1 MFFIMAAQTSIVVG
15 SVLAKLANRLLQS
28 PLKLM
33 VRPLYRLYENMLWDQ
48 VKSGPL
54 PRHVAIIPDGN
65 RRWARELG
73 MSPIQGHEYG
83 YRKIKEVLDILWRL
97 GVKIVTVY
105 AMSSEN
111 CVKRDPVERDHLF
124 SLIERAISELESSG
138 ELSARRVR
146 VKVFGRLDLIPESL
160 VSKIREVEARTERF
174 DGGIL
179 NVALCYGGRE
189 EILRAVRELAK
200 DAVSGRISLDG
211 IDEKTFMSYLYTSY
225 LGELGDPDLVIRTSG
240 EVRVSNFL
248 LWQIAYSELYFC
260 EVYWPEFRT
269 IDLLR
274 AIRDYQR
281 RERRFG
287 A

>member
-1 MFFIMAAQTSIVVG
+1 MRK
-15 SVLAKLANRLLQS
+15 VLAKLVNKVFQS
-28 PLKLM
+28 PLK
-33 VRPLYRLYENMLWDQ
+33 VIIKPLYRLYESMLWEQ
-48 VKSGPL
+48 AKSGPL

-73 MSPIQGHEYG
+73 MNPVQGHEYG
-83 YRKIKEVLDILWRL
+83 YKKIKEVLNILWKL
-97 GVKIVTVY
+97 GVKIVTIY
-105 AMSSEN
+105 SMSSEN
-111 CVKRDPVERDHLF
+111 CVKRDPAERDHLF
-124 SLIERAISELESSG
+124 GLIARAISELESSG
-138 ELSARRVR
+138 EIDSKKIR
-146 VKVFGRLDLIPESL
+146 VKVFGRLDLVPEFL
-160 VSKIREVEARTERF
+160 VSKIREVEVRTEKY
-174 DGGIL
+174 DGGVL
-179 NVALCYGGRE
+179 NIALCYGGRE
-189 EILRAVRELAK
+189 EILKAVRELSK
-200 DAVSGRISLDG
+200 DLVSGKVSLDS
-211 IDEKTFMSYLYTSY
+211 IDEKTFMSYLYTSH

-260 EVYWPEFRT
+260 EVYWPEFRA

>member
-1 MFFIMAAQTSIVVG
+1 MVLARLALKLFRSPFG
-15 SVLAKLANRLLQS
+15 VLAK
-28 PLKLM
+28 
-33 VRPLYRLYENMLWDQ
+33 PLYKLYESMLWEQ

-54 PRHVAIIPDGN
+54 PRHVAIIPNGN

-73 MSPIQGHEYG
+73 LDPREGHEHG
-83 YRKIKEVLDILWRL
+83 YRKIREVLDVLWRL
-97 GVKIVTVY
+97 GVKVVTVY

-111 CVKRDPVERDHLF
+111 CVKRDPKERAHLF
-124 SLIERAISELESSG
+124 GLIERAIDELESAG
-138 ELSARRVR
+138 TLDERKVR
-146 VKVFGRLDLIPESL
+146 VKVFGRLDLVPDPLASR
-160 VSKIREVEARTERF
+160 IREIEARTERYSN
-174 DGGIL
+174 GVL

-189 EILRAVRELAK
+189 EILSAVRRLVGDVMA
-200 DAVSGRISLDG
+200 GRLSLDG
-211 IDEKTFMSYLYTSY
+211 IDDRTFMSYLYTSH

-274 AIRDYQR
+274 AVRDYQK